1 MELGVNLKYI
11 KSYLLKKKS
20 KGLGE
25 AFSPGTQEAK
35 AGRPEFQQIT
45 QRITVSKQKENQ
57 KSSWPTWAV
66 SWVPGQLSVNG
77 KTLSQKQ
84 QKAKWISSAKLLMVF
99 TNIYN
104 FIIVVKENVYI

>member
-11 KSYLLKKKS
+11 KSYLFKKKS

-45 QRITVSKQKENQ
+45 QRITVSKQHKKKTERVHGQ
-57 KSSWPTWAV
+57 PGLCPEDLV
-66 SWVPGQLSVNG
+66 S
-77 KTLSQKQ
+77 
-84 QKAKWISSAKLLMVF
+84 
-99 TNIYN
+99 
-104 FIIVVKENVYI
+104 